1 MKTAKM
7 EIRASSTTEALRD
20 FYAESDWSRS
30 DFARHNDKLA
40 EDVLSLLDT
49 LPGKRVLDLG
59 CGSASLGIE
68 LACRGFDVTGL
79 DLWVEPARRRMTA
92 RDIKIRLIE
101 EDIRLITFREEF
113 DVVINWDIS
122 GIGLLATDQENIDIV
137 HRVHHALIPNGKFL
151 IETYNLGY
159 ARTHAIEGLHLD
171 STDSRLKGWIRNH
184 DFAMRLFSLSEWQ
197 EIFKDLGFN
206 LLKTCGSLSGKPFQD
221 TSMTLVMVA
230 EKQRN
235 ANQQVQATPDLRR
248 YHEKY

>member
-1 MKTAKM
+1 MKMVKL
-7 EIRASSTTEALRD
+7 EIQASSTTEALRD
-20 FYAESDWSRS
+20 FYAGSDWSRS
-30 DFARHNDKLA
+30 DFAQHNDKLA
-40 EDVLSLLDT
+40 EDVLSLLGP

-68 LACRGFDVTGL
+68 LASRGFDVTGL
-79 DLWVEPARRRMTA
+79 DLWVEPARRRMAA

-101 EDIRLITFREEF
+101 EDMRLINYDEKF
-113 DVVINWDIS
+113 DAVINWDIS
-122 GIGLLATDQENIDIV
+122 GIGLLATDQENIDV
-137 HRVHHALIPNGKFL
+137 VRRVHHALIPDGKFL
-151 IETYNLGY
+151 IETYNSGY
-159 ARTHAIEGLHLD
+159 ARMHAIEGLHFD
-171 STDSRLKGWIRNH
+171 STDSRLKGRIRNH
-184 DFAMRLFSLSEWQ
+184 DFSVRLFSLSEWQ

-248 YHEKY
+248 YHEKN